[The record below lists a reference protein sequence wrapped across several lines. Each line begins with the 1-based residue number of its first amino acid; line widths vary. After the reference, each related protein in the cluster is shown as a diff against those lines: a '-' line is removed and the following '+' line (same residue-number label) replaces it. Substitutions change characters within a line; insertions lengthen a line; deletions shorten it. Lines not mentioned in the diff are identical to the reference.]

1 MGIHIFRLLRLTLL
15 ATGLGPALTPQILL
29 DFINKDGNILVAL
42 SGGAPPS
49 ISVISLLLE
58 LDIHLSPDR
67 HALVVDHFNYD
78 TISAAESHDTLLL
91 SRPGQLRS
99 DLKNYF
105 GGDGVLAFPKAAAQT
120 LGNGSP
126 LLVPILRAPETA
138 YSYDAKEKEHTV
150 EDTFATGSQL
160 ALVSAMQARSS
171 ARLTVLGSVES
182 LQDKWFSAGVK
193 AIGDGK
199 EVKTANR
206 EFAQQLTSWAFKET
220 GVIKVGRIQHYLTG
234 GAEQEF
240 AISNKSREINPK
252 IYRIKNDVVCIAV
265 SLYLAD
271 SLIFFLDIQHRAFRI
286 PKRPLCA
293 I

>member
-1 MGIHIFRLLRLTLL
+1 MRRQILWPLRLTSL

-49 ISVISLLLE
+49 TSVISLLLE
-58 LDIHLSPDR
+58 LNIHLSPDR

-138 YSYDAKEKEHTV
+138 YSYDAKDKEQTV

-160 ALVSAMQARSS
+160 ALVSAMQARNS

-182 LQDKWFSAGVK
+182 LQDKWFSASVK
-193 AIGDGK
+193 ATGDGK
-199 EVKTANR
+199 EVKTVNR

-220 GVIKVGRIQHYLTG
+220 GVIKVGRILHYLTG

-240 AISNKSREINPK
+240 AFSNESWEINPK

-271 SLIFFLDIQHRAFRI
+271 WLIFFLDIQHRAF
-286 PKRPLCA
+286 
-293 I
+293 